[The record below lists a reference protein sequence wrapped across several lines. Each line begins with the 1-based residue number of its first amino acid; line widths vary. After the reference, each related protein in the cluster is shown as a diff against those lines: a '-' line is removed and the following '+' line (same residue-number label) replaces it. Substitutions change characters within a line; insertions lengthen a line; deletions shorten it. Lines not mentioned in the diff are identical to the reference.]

1 MCNVTGMV
9 TRKAKLADFSQ
20 NQISEYVFYV
30 CSVKAVL
37 LHELLKE
44 QNDKSER
51 KNGDPSYHG
60 WIQTAVISLENR
72 ISGQYVY
79 MAQQW
84 NSGGS
89 PI

>member
-1 MCNVTGMV
+1 MTGMV

-37 LHELLKE
+37 LPELLKE

-51 KNGDPSYHG
+51 KMVIPAIMAEFRQLSLVWKTELVDNMFTWLSSE
-60 WIQTAVISLENR
+60 TAVEAPSKT
-72 ISGQYVY
+72 
-79 MAQQW
+79 
-84 NSGGS
+84 
-89 PI
+89 